1 MRSWPTSS
9 APSPITFS
17 FYLTL
22 ERHSPACVHLYRPR
36 SLRPPCLSSCGSP
49 FPGHPSPQPCL
60 ANSYSSC
67 KGDLDLCFG
76 NDPGPSPLLLLLP
89 TPSCA
94 PSSSTAPCIYIL
106 VTLSSGFCSGLSN
119 TLSGVT
125 GFTSMRPER
134 HVATRCWYQLHR
146 AERCTG
152 SSSMNELGSSRGI
165 PVVQW

>member
-1 MRSWPTSS
+1 MNKEDWRLEDASFESNSRQELLRGYVSRNQVDPAASGLHAFPPT
-9 APSPITFS
+9 F
-17 FYLTL
+17 
-22 ERHSPACVHLYRPR
+22 
-36 SLRPPCLSSCGSP
+36 
-49 FPGHPSPQPCL
+49 L

-165 PVVQW
+165 PVVRW